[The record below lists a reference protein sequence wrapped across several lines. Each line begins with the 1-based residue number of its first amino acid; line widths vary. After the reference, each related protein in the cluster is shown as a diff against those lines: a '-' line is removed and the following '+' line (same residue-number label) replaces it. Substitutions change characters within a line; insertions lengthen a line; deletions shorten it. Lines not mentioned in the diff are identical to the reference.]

1 VVAPARGPLTEQ
13 RISSAEDRRVSKG
26 EDVKKTG
33 KRKLTLSKETIVNLE
48 AGKLAGA
55 AGATHQLPAFSD
67 LWEKTTCV

>member
-1 VVAPARGPLTEQ
+1 M
-13 RISSAEDRRVSKG
+13 SKG